1 MSTVQ
6 DLIDANRQRYVDDLI
21 EIVRI
26 PSISSS
32 PDHQGEVIRC
42 AERLAAEMQRVGL
55 TQAEVVPTGGHPVVY
70 GERVTDPS
78 RPTLL
83 IYGHYDVQPVDPLE
97 LWQSPPFEPAVR
109 DGELY
114 GRGTVD
120 DKGQVYVHL
129 KAIEALMA
137 QTGDLPVNV
146 KLMVEG
152 EEEIGS
158 EHLGAFLTEY
168 RDRLAADAVVISDT
182 PMFRRGYPSIC
193 YGLRGICY
201 LEVHVRTSTVDLHSG
216 SLGGV
221 VQNPANALAQ
231 MIAKLHDDHGRVAI
245 PGFYES
251 VRPISP
257 AERAALAALPFEES
271 ELLATTGAP
280 ELTGEAGYSVLERLW
295 ARPTLDVNGIW
306 GGFSGTGSKTIIPA
320 GAGAKI
326 SMRLVADQD
335 PTEIAE
341 LFEAHVPTLAPP
353 GVKVTVVRLHGG
365 RGFLA
370 PVEHP
375 AFRAAERA
383 LERAFGRAPVYI
395 REGGSIPFVAEI
407 ADVLQRPCLLIGF
420 GLPDENSHAPNEKL
434 DLENYHR
441 GIHSAVYLYEEMA
454 RALGSPIDRAG

>member
-1 MSTVQ
+1 MGAVPEF
-6 DLIDANRQRYVDDLI
+6 IDHNRRRFVNDLI

-32 PDHQGEVIRC
+32 PDHRGEVVRC
-42 AERLAAEMQRVGL
+42 AEYLAEEMRRIGL
-55 TQAEVVPTGGHPVVY
+55 GKAEVVPTAGHPMVY

-83 IYGHYDVQPVDPLE
+83 IYGHYDVQPADPLDRW
-97 LWQSPPFEPAVR
+97 LSPPFEPEER
-109 DGELY
+109 GGELY

-129 KAIEALMA
+129 KAIEALLS

-158 EHLGAFLTEY
+158 EHLNRFLVEN
-168 RDRLAADAVVISDT
+168 RERLAADAIVISDT
-182 PMFRRGYPSIC
+182 PMFRRGIPSVC
-193 YGLRGICY
+193 YGLRGLCY
-201 LEVHVRTSTVDLHSG
+201 MEVTVRTSPVDLHSG

-221 VQNPANALAQ
+221 VTNPANALARI
-231 MIAKLHDDHGRVAI
+231 IAQLHDDQGRVTI
-245 PGFYES
+245 PGFYDR
-251 VRPISP
+251 VRPITP
-257 AERAALAALPFEES
+257 AERAALADLPFDEE
-271 ELLATTGAP
+271 EFRATVGAP
-280 ELTGEAGYSVLERLW
+280 TLTGEAGYSTLERLW

-306 GGFSGTGSKTIIPA
+306 GGFQGEGTKTIIPA
-320 GAGAKI
+320 SAGAKI
-326 SMRLVADQD
+326 SMRLVAGQD
-335 PTEIAE
+335 PVEIAE
-341 LFEAHVPTLAPP
+341 LFEAYVPTLAPP
-353 GVKVTVVRLHGG
+353 GVDLAICRHHGG
-365 RGFLA
+365 RPFIA

-375 AFRAAERA
+375 AFQAAARA

-407 ADVLQRPCLLIGF
+407 AEALERPCLLIGF

-454 RALGSPIDRAG
+454 KALG